1 MIHASDKV
9 EGTISAFWVEID
21 RPGSAPDMC
30 YIRGAKKGKILLRL
44 RRNRYTVVIPV
55 MGGNGLA
62 GYRCACARVYLS
74 AYVRMCACVNEH
86 WYCSDCLFDAWIF
99 FERMQKELLS
109 LWMLRNELLCT
120 LKFERYCRGNWRK
133 EQTVCSNRR
142 RVKRN
147 EKRELKIKQS

>member
-62 GYRCACARVYLS
+62 GYRCACARVCICLRT
-74 AYVRMCACVNEH
+74 YVCV
-86 WYCSDCLFDAWIF
+86 
-99 FERMQKELLS
+99 
-109 LWMLRNELLCT
+109 
-120 LKFERYCRGNWRK
+120 
-133 EQTVCSNRR
+133 
-142 RVKRN
+142 RV
-147 EKRELKIKQS
+147 